1 VANQWYLFGY
11 DYLRNDIRKF
21 VPARMKD
28 LEGRPEQFE
37 RPKNFSV
44 DQLLKGSFG
53 VYSGGELI
61 AIRIWFGRSRAQL
74 LRERK
79 WHHSQQ
85 IKELGQG
92 EIELRLE
99 LSSFAEIVPWILS
112 WAEHARVIAPPAL
125 AREVREAATRVVK
138 GY

>member
-1 VANQWYLFGY
+1 MREL
-11 DYLRNDIRKF
+11 F

-28 LEGRPEQFE
+28 LEVRPEQFE

-53 VYSGGELI
+53 VFSGGELI

-85 IKELGQG
+85 IKELGNG
-92 EIELRLE
+92 EIEVRME
-99 LSSFAEIVPWILS
+99 LSSFEEVVPWILS
-112 WAEHARVIAPPAL
+112 WGQHCRVIGPREL
-125 AREVREAATRVVK
+125 GKQVREEAREIVK
-138 GY
+138 QG